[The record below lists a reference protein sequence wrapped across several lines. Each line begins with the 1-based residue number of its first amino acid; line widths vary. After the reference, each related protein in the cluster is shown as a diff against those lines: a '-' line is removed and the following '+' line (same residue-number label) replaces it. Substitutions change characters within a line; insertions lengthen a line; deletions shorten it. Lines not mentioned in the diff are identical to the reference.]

1 MYNIY
6 VIGTAGSG
14 KSTLVNAFKDWM
26 DSRDME
32 CVLVNLDPGADSVSY
47 DADVD
52 IREWVH
58 LGEVMDEYSLGPN
71 GAQIVCA
78 DLMALNVDK
87 LVAAMESYQ
96 GKFTII
102 DTPGQME
109 LFTFR
114 QSSSIIVDA
123 LGRERSI
130 FVFLSDPGLSKT
142 PNGFVSNMM
151 LCALTQFRFSLPVV
165 NLLSKSDVLNE
176 EELERLRLW
185 SMDPYALYGALLDDD
200 INTQTVMGIE
210 LFKAME
216 TVGVYQELIPVSAH
230 TLDGFE
236 DLYNQIQ
243 LIFMGGQE
251 SEMVDDA

>member
-1 MYNIY
+1 MYNVY
-6 VIGTAGSG
+6 LIGTAGSG
-14 KSTLVNAFKDWM
+14 KSTLVRAIKDWM
-26 DSRDME
+26 ENLDIE
-32 CVLVNLDPGADSVSY
+32 CAVVNLDPGADSVPY

-58 LGEVMDEYSLGPN
+58 LNEVMDEYSLGPN

-87 LVAAMESYQ
+87 LVEALEPYR

-114 QSSSIIVDA
+114 QSSNVIVDA
-123 LGRERSI
+123 LGRDNSVL
-130 FVFLSDPGLSKT
+130 VFLSDPGLSRT

-151 LCALTQFRFSLPVV
+151 LCALTQFRFSLPVM
-165 NLLSKSDVLNE
+165 NLLSKADTLGEGEMES
-176 EELERLRLW
+176 LRLW
-185 SMDPYALYGALLDDD
+185 SQDPYALYGALLDED
-200 INTQTVMGIE
+200 IDTQTVMGLE

-216 TVGVYQELIPVSAH
+216 NVGVYRELIPVSS
-230 TLDGFE
+230 TEMSGLE
-236 DLYNQIQ
+236 DFYNQLQ
-243 LIFMGGQE
+243 QCFLGG
-251 SEMVDDA
+251 DDPDAMDAD